1 MRNSID
7 AANRPLPSSRA
18 LRGSGHASKRSPI
31 QKGRTPGWVAQA
43 ILGREV
49 WLTFV
54 AVGELAKWA
63 EVRSWAPQPGAGS
76 TTGWRSVRSFR
87 TTQRWPAPGASW
99 PLPPSGEGV
108 LVPQND
114 MWVAACCIRHQLPL
128 VTLNQTQT
136 SASPPSQDRRS
147 FGPSN

>member
-1 MRNSID
+1 VARVVVD
-7 AANRPLPSSRA
+7 TDV
-18 LRGSGHASKRSPI
+18 ASAI

-63 EVRSWAPQPGAGS
+63 EVRSWGAPARRRLDNWLEGRPIIPYDPRVA
-76 TTGWRSVRSFR
+76 R
-87 TTQRWPAPGASW
+87 TW
-99 PLPPSGEGV
+99 GV
-108 LVPQND
+108 LAAAAQRRGRPRPQND

-128 VTLNQTQT
+128 VTLNQKDFVDFRQDGLELVE
-136 SASPPSQDRRS
+136 PPE
-147 FGPSN
+147 